1 MEVIEEFLMR
11 VNLQSSGDPVSEYE
25 TAIGRVDDNITVG
38 HGYDV
43 AVDYLEA

>member
-1 MEVIEEFLMR
+1 MDVFEEIIVR
-11 VNLQSSGDPVSEYE
+11 ANLQSSGDPVSEYE